1 MQYTKDYRINYYNS
15 DIHLNASV
23 TSLLRIMED
32 IAITQSE
39 ERGVGIDYYHE
50 KQVAW
55 MLTRWKID
63 FYRLPKFNETVK
75 LVTTPRAFRGFYANR
90 EYEFFDASEELII
103 KANTLWVF
111 VNTGSRR
118 PLKIPEDMYSHY
130 GITDEDMKKFSK
142 LDEVPTADRR
152 DHSRNFEVYFKD
164 IDTNRHVNN
173 TLYLE
178 WAIETMPEE
187 IKMSHRMNSLKVNY
201 IKETNLGDKITSNLQ
216 LDKSGSGFHALNTI
230 LCGDTEVCRS
240 ESEWIKIM

>member
-1 MQYTKDYRINYYNS
+1 
-15 DIHLNASV
+15 
-23 TSLLRIMED
+23 MED

-39 ERGVGIDYYHE
+39 ERGVGLDYYHE

-63 FYRLPKFNETVK
+63 FFKLPKFNQTVK
-75 LVTTPRAFRGFYANR
+75 LLTTPRAFRGFYANR
-90 EYEFFDASEELII
+90 EFEFYDESDELII

-111 VNTGSRR
+111 VNIATRH
-118 PLKIPEDMYSHY
+118 PIKIPENMYNHY
-130 GITDEDMKKFSK
+130 GITDDDMKKFSR
-142 LDEVPTADRR
+142 LDVVPAAGRIDE
-152 DHSRNFEVYFKD
+152 SRNFQVYFKD

-173 TLYLE
+173 TLYIE

-216 LDKSGSGFHALNTI
+216 LDNSGKNIHALCTI
-230 LCGDTEVCRS
+230 LCGDTEVCRA
-240 ESEWIKIM
+240 ESEWIEL